1 MKLLIGMVSLALLLH
16 ADLQKVEAEPN
27 LEKRSEAAL
36 VHAEEELQ
44 SARKAYDAGELQKFQ
59 TAIDEVAQL
68 AELSHKSLEDTGK
81 RARRSPRHWK
91 RAEQRL
97 LTLMRHLDSLE
108 KAVSVDDR
116 ATVADVR
123 KRVSETHDTIL
134 NAIMT
139 RK

>member
-1 MKLLIGMVSLALLLH
+1 MKLLICLLAVAASLP

-27 LEKRSEAAL
+27 LEKRSETAL

-44 SARKAYDAGELQKFQ
+44 IARKAYDAGELQGFKM
-59 TAIDEVAQL
+59 AVDEVAQL

-81 RARRSPRHWK
+81 RARRSPRYWK

-97 LTLMRHLDSLE
+97 LALMRHLDSLE

-116 ATVADVR
+116 ATVESVR
-123 KRVSETHDTIL
+123 KRVSETHDNIL

-139 RK
+139 KK

>member
-1 MKLLIGMVSLALLLH
+1 MKVLTCLLAVALSLQ

-36 VHAEEELQ
+36 LHAEEELQ
-44 SARKAYDAGELQKFQ
+44 SARKAYDAGDVDKFH

-81 RARRSPRHWK
+81 RARRSPRYWK

-116 ATVADVR
+116 GTVESVR
-123 KRVSETHDTIL
+123 KRVSDTHDTIL

>member
-1 MKLLIGMVSLALLLH
+1 MKSLVGLIVLALSLY
-16 ADLQKVEAEPN
+16 ADLTKVEAEPN